1 MSVGHTF
8 AEVIFTGSML
18 LAIPVAVLAGIVSF
32 ASPCV
37 LPLVPGYVGYVGGMA
52 AADDGKRGKVIAGV
66 ALFIAGFTAVFVAMT
81 ALLSSVGLLL
91 LRYQDLITRLLGV
104 VVLLMG
110 LAFIGAFPFL
120 MRERRIR
127 VSPKAGLIGAPLL
140 GITFGLGWAPCIGP
154 TLAAVIALA
163 LDQAD
168 PARAII
174 LTIGYCLGLG
184 LPFLAVAFGL
194 RSSERMIGWMKRH
207 RLAIMRFGG
216 ALLVIIGLLLITGVW
231 ARLTSLLQ
239 GLIDSYTLEVGS

>member
-1 MSVGHTF
+1 MGATF
-8 AEVIFTGSML
+8 AEIVFTGSML
-18 LAIPVAVLAGIVSF
+18 LAVPVALLAGIVSF

-52 AADDGKRGKVIAGV
+52 GADGAKRGKVVGGV
-66 ALFIAGFTAVFVAMT
+66 ALFIAGFTAVFVVMT
-81 ALLSSVGLLL
+81 AALSTVGVLL

-104 VVLLMG
+104 IVILMG

-120 MRERRIR
+120 MRERRLK

-154 TLAAVIALA
+154 TLAAVLALA

-168 PARAII
+168 PSRAIV
-174 LTIGYCLGLG
+174 LTIAYCLGLG
-184 LPFLAVAFGL
+184 LPFIVVAFGL
-194 RSSERMIGWMKRH
+194 RSSQRMVEWMKRR

-216 ALLVIIGLLLITGVW
+216 ALLVLIGLMLVTGVW
-231 ARLTSLLQ
+231 SRLTLLLQ
-239 GLIDSYTLEVGS
+239 GLIDSWDLVI

>member
-1 MSVGHTF
+1 MGSTF
-8 AEVIFTGSML
+8 AEVVFTGSMALAVPVAL
-18 LAIPVAVLAGIVSF
+18 LAGLVSF

-52 AADDGKRGKVIAGV
+52 GATGTGRGKVVAGV
-66 ALFIAGFTAVFVAMT
+66 GLFVAGFTAVFVVMT
-81 ALLSSVGLLL
+81 AALSSVGVLLL
-91 LRYQDLITRLLGV
+91 QYQDLITRLLGV

-120 MRERRIR
+120 MRERRLN
-127 VSPKAGLIGAPLL
+127 VSPRAGLIGAPLL

-168 PARAII
+168 PTRAII
-174 LTIGYCLGLG
+174 LTVAYCLGLG

-194 RSSERMIGWMKRH
+194 RSSERMVGWMKRH

-216 ALLVIIGLLLITGVW
+216 TLLALIGLLLITGVW
-231 ARLTSLLQ
+231 ARLTGALQ
-239 GLIDSYTLEVGS
+239 GLIDSWDLVI